1 MIDVIL
7 LPHSDNI
14 LAACMPHRSTGP
26 SNASFKLWISI
37 DRCIEAITGFNYGW
51 LTYQRNSLSQMLST
65 KSDTQTVTITA
76 FCYIKS
82 DIIWIGDSKGTIH
95 SFR

>member
-1 MIDVIL
+1 MVDVIL
-7 LPHSDNI
+7 LPHSDKL
-14 LAACMPHRSTGP
+14 LAACMPHRNSGLT
-26 SNASFKLWISI
+26 NATFKLWISI
-37 DRCIEAITGFNYGW
+37 ERCIEAISGFNYGW
-51 LTYQRNSLSQMLST
+51 LTYQRNSPSQMLLT
-65 KSDTQTVTITA
+65 KSDQQTVTITA